1 MPLTHV
7 CVWDSKI
14 GYRRITVEKANE
26 LYPYEVSARGSQFV
40 CELCAQNVG
49 FSKARVDTGTRY
61 FFHSSAEQ
69 NKECEDRQIQLSQSG
84 TQRLVSLN
92 SHVMPL
98 RLVVTGAMFSLQ
110 LGFFYPPDSKAHCD
124 KIKIAGDSHQVYEY
138 SFERIERIGTTYLSV
153 GSIPSQ
159 IYCVEYI
166 NANPELRRF
175 WSNNIPGINQ
185 AGSFFDGRTGQ
196 ILQSGGKAYVSEE
209 KQSLRISAFKRLGL
223 SKLLLGQLTR
233 VLSDAKCILEN
244 PAKDKDLELLFGVLP
259 LCVLTGRLDVLK
271 DVIEGES
278 GISSSVKAE
287 VARYIEEV

>member
-110 LGFFYPPDSKAHCD
+110 LGFFYPPDNKAHCD
-124 KIKIAGDSHQVYEY
+124 KIKIA
-138 SFERIERIGTTYLSV
+138 
-153 GSIPSQ
+153 
-159 IYCVEYI
+159 
-166 NANPELRRF
+166 
-175 WSNNIPGINQ
+175 
-185 AGSFFDGRTGQ
+185 
-196 ILQSGGKAYVSEE
+196 
-209 KQSLRISAFKRLGL
+209 
-223 SKLLLGQLTR
+223 
-233 VLSDAKCILEN
+233 
-244 PAKDKDLELLFGVLP
+244 
-259 LCVLTGRLDVLK
+259 
-271 DVIEGES
+271 
-278 GISSSVKAE
+278 
-287 VARYIEEV
+287 